1 MLLLEQELLLKQE
14 LLYPAEASAYYSAGA
29 PASAEAAKGRFGR
42 TLGLPSSAVKQIER
56 RCSEGMSNLVDCFLL
71 LCGYAIPSLVF
82 TASSITVKRSSS
94 SPVLA
99 GGCILFFFG

>member
-42 TLGLPSSAVKQIER
+42 TLP
-56 RCSEGMSNLVDCFLL
+56 
-71 LCGYAIPSLVF
+71 
-82 TASSITVKRSSS
+82 ASS
-94 SPVLA
+94 
-99 GGCILFFFG
+99 CINLPQIADIVGKGLHPSMEASFERIPCDARGRGRISKFR